1 MIEDTVAN
9 SRASDLRYFRTCI
22 TAMAGITVLGFAVN
36 VALGRSSFDAPLIVH
51 LHALVFM
58 GWVAIFVTQ
67 AWLAAAGANGLH
79 RVLGVVAV
87 VWAVAVVIMGPLVTI
102 EAVRNARVAFFFH
115 PQHFLLSN
123 PASMLGFLG
132 LFTAAVLL
140 RRRHDWHPRLQMG
153 AFMLIMGAG
162 IGRLL
167 PMPFL
172 TPYAYEIAAS
182 APLLFALFSMVRDL
196 RVHGRVHPAWWWPI
210 GIAIVILVAARLI
223 AFSPL
228 GDAIYAA
235 ATEGSVAAGADGRAF
250 LAPPLRAP

>member
-1 MIEDTVAN
+1 MIEDSVAKP
-9 SRASDLRYFRTCI
+9 RTSDLRYFRICI
-22 TAMAGITVLGFAVN
+22 TAMAVIAVLGFVVN
-36 VALGRSSFDAPLIVH
+36 VVLGRSSFDAPLVVH
-51 LHALVFM
+51 VHAVVFM

-67 AWLAAAGANGLH
+67 AWLAAAGAKGLH
-79 RVLGVVAV
+79 RLLGVAAV

-102 EAVRNARVAFFFH
+102 EAVRGERVAFFFY

-123 PASMLGFLG
+123 PASILGFLG

-140 RRRHDWHPRLQMG
+140 RRHHDWHPRLQMG
-153 AFMLIMGAG
+153 SFMLIMGAG

-172 TPYAYEIAAS
+172 TPYAYEIAAA
-182 APLLFALFSMVRDL
+182 APLTFALFSMVRDQ

-210 GIAIVILVAARLI
+210 GVTVVILIATRLV

-235 ATEGSVAAGADGRAF
+235 ATEGSIAAGTDGRAF
-250 LAPPLRAP
+250 PAPPPGAP